1 MEHIF
6 REGQKGAPTLILLHG
21 TGGDEFDLLP
31 LGEALN
37 ENYHLLSI
45 RGQVF
50 RKWDE
55 PVFQTS
61 W

>member
-1 MEHIF
+1 MRRICDGTYF

-37 ENYHLLSI
+37 GI
-45 RGQVF
+45 I
-50 RKWDE
+50 
-55 PVFQTS
+55 TC
-61 W
+61 

>member
-6 REGQKGAPTLILLHG
+6 REGQNGAPTLILLHG

-45 RGQVF
+45 RG
-50 RKWDE
+50 
-55 PVFQTS
+55 
-61 W
+61 

>member
-6 REGQKGAPTLILLHG
+6 REGQNGAPTLILLHG

-45 RGQVF
+45 QRTSF

-55 PVFQTS
+55 PLFQTS

>member
-6 REGQKGAPTLILLHG
+6 REGQKGAPTPILLHG

-37 ENYHLLSI
+37 GNYHLL
-45 RGQVF
+45 VLED
-50 RKWDE
+50 K
-55 PVFQTS
+55 FQKMG
-61 W
+61 